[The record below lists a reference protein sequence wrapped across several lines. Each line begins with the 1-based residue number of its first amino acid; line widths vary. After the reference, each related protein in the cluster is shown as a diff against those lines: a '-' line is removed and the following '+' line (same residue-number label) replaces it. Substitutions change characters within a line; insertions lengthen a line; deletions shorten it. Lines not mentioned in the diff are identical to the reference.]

1 MPRGGHGAGGF
12 DDRVVS
18 EPAVLL
24 LPRVPQQGGDEDRV
38 VTLDQFSYRGR
49 DFTGEDAM
57 LAGPGAGSA
66 AGHVQDR
73 LGEPEVG
80 TGGPQGVLVDGGQ

>member
-1 MPRGGHGAGGF
+1 M
-12 DDRVVS
+12 S